1 MNHKPNI
8 LYSIQCTGNGH
19 LTRSKQVIQ
28 TLLNNYSDRIGKLDV
43 CLSGEFSQVSTED
56 LNVQF
61 KYKGLG
67 LDTSNGGLS
76 IWNTIKNT
84 NFRKFFRAVNDMDLK
99 DYDIIISD
107 FEPVTC
113 WAAML
118 RGRKVLGVGNHY
130 KFLSNRN
137 FLNNINPNFFSNKMV
152 VRSVC
157 PVNRYIAFDYLKEGP
172 NEFFPI
178 IRDSIRK
185 VDLKQDDFY
194 IVYLSSIDIDKQIKF
209 FNLFP
214 NEKFYIYHNKIE
226 KAYDYENCNLRPIDK
241 VQFTEKLIRCKGVIC
256 HTGFQT
262 TSECLYLGKKMVVI
276 PIKKQIEQI
285 YNTNILKKM
294 GVLAADNLEIP
305 IFNKF
310 FENDYSVKL
319 NYQDE
324 MGIVCEEILKFRS

>member
-1 MNHKPNI
+1 MKSKPNI

-28 TLLNNYSDRIGKLDV
+28 TLLDEYSEDIGDLDI

-76 IWNTIKNT
+76 IWRTIKNT
-84 NFRKFFRAVNDMDLK
+84 NFRDFFKSVRNMNLK
-99 DYDIIISD
+99 KYDIIISD

-113 WAAML
+113 WAALL
-118 RGRKVLGVGNHY
+118 RGKKVLGIGNHY
-130 KFLSNRN
+130 KFLNNSS
-137 FLNNINPNFFSNKMV
+137 FLKNLNPNFFSNKMV
-152 VRSVC
+152 VKAIC

-172 NEFFPI
+172 NEYFPI

-185 VDLKQDDFY
+185 VDLRQDDFY
-194 IVYLSSIDIDKQIKF
+194 IVYLSSIDVDRQIKF

-214 NEKFYIYHNKIE
+214 NEKFYIYHNKIDN
-226 KAYDYENCNLRPIDK
+226 AYDFENCHLRPIDK

-262 TSECLYLGKKMVVI
+262 TSECLFLGKKMIVM

-285 YNTNILKKM
+285 YNTNVLKKM
-294 GVLAADNLEIP
+294 GVLSTDDLEIP

-324 MGIVCEEILKFRS
+324 MDLVCAEIFRFRS